1 MRLKAPPFYR
11 EVERS
16 AHCHHHASNLT
27 AVKLA
32 MVITSTNNPDCRQTE
47 SLEHRRGRQHAA
59 RDNGVGW
66 TRAR

>member
-1 MRLKAPPFYR
+1 MRLKAPPFYI

-47 SLEHRRGRQHAA
+47 SLEAGTAPTGTSARG
-59 RDNGVGW
+59 
-66 TRAR
+66 T